1 MPAMQGFHPAADD
14 SASSHRVGKR
24 SAACGGVKIID
35 TFALH
40 AIPPYSAAGHKALIA
55 QSNLVLTGV

>member
-1 MPAMQGFHPAADD
+1 MQGFHPCRGD
-14 SASSHRVGKR
+14 SASSRRVGKQ
-24 SAACGGVKIID
+24 SAAFGGVKIVD

>member
-1 MPAMQGFHPAADD
+1 MPGMQGFHPCRGQFRGLPPGLQ
-14 SASSHRVGKR
+14 SVRHP
-24 SAACGGVKIID
+24 GGVKIID